1 VALPY
6 TFQSILRQKKKN
18 YGNSNIYFTMQKY
31 NLQKNPLKDNK
42 YSFEIGLALEASQ
55 KMKEPSIIDYT
66 HSFIM
71 QVQSSLKCNS
81 EER

>member
-1 VALPY
+1 
-6 TFQSILRQKKKN
+6 
-18 YGNSNIYFTMQKY
+18 MQKY